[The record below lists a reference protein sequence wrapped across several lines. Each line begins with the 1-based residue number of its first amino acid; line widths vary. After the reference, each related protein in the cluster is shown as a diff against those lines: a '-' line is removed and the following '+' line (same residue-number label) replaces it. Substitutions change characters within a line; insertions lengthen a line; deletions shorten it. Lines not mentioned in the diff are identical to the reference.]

1 MYMRD
6 ALMISAEIVTEIAKR
21 DDSIIQNIL
30 EDMDISDS
38 YWAEVT
44 DTLQYYLDY
53 NKENDNRNGEI
64 KRHTIC

>member
-21 DDSIIQNIL
+21 DDSIIESIL

-38 YWAEVT
+38 YWAEIT
-44 DTLQYYLDY
+44 DTLEYYLEY
-53 NKENDNRNGEI
+53 NKEADKKNE
-64 KRHTIC
+64 

>member
-1 MYMRD
+1 MRD
-6 ALMISAEIVTEIAKR
+6 AHIISAEIITEIANR
-21 DDSIIQNIL
+21 DDSIIRHIL

-53 NKENDNRNGEI
+53 NKENDNRNG
-64 KRHTIC
+64 

>member
-1 MYMRD
+1 MRD
-6 ALMISAEIVTEIAKR
+6 ELMISAEIVTEIAKR

-53 NKENDNRNGEI
+53 NKENDNRNG
-64 KRHTIC
+64 

>member
-30 EDMDISDS
+30 EDMDISDD
-38 YWAEVT
+38 YWNEVV
-44 DTLQYYLDY
+44 DTLQAYLDY
-53 NKENDNRNGEI
+53 NKEADKKNV
-64 KRHTIC
+64 

>member
-1 MYMRD
+1 MYMRA

-53 NKENDNRNGEI
+53 NKENDNRNG
-64 KRHTIC
+64 

>member
-53 NKENDNRNGEI
+53 NKENDNRNW
-64 KRHTIC
+64 

>member
-6 ALMISAEIVTEIAKR
+6 ALMISAEIVTEIANR

-38 YWAEVT
+38 YWAEIT

-53 NKENDNRNGEI
+53 NKENDNRNG
-64 KRHTIC
+64 

>member
-1 MYMRD
+1 MRD

-30 EDMDISDS
+30 GDMDISDS

-53 NKENDNRNGEI
+53 NKENDNRNG
-64 KRHTIC
+64 

>member
-38 YWAEVT
+38 YSAEVT

-53 NKENDNRNGEI
+53 NKENDNRNG
-64 KRHTIC
+64 

>member
-6 ALMISAEIVTEIAKR
+6 ALMISAEIVTEIANR

-38 YWAEVT
+38 YCAEVT

-53 NKENDNRNGEI
+53 NKENDNRNG
-64 KRHTIC
+64 

>member
-44 DTLQYYLDY
+44 ATLQYYLDY
-53 NKENDNRNGEI
+53 NKENDNRNG
-64 KRHTIC
+64 

>member
-1 MYMRD
+1 MYKRD

-53 NKENDNRNGEI
+53 NKENDNRNG
-64 KRHTIC
+64 

>member
-38 YWAEVT
+38 YWVEVT

-53 NKENDNRNGEI
+53 NKENDNRNG
-64 KRHTIC
+64 

>member
-21 DDSIIQNIL
+21 DDSIIESIL

-38 YWAEVT
+38 YWAEIT
-44 DTLQYYLDY
+44 DTLEYYLEY
-53 NKENDNRNGEI
+53 YKEADKKNE
-64 KRHTIC
+64 

>member
-1 MYMRD
+1 MRD

-53 NKENDNRNGEI
+53 NKENDNRNG
-64 KRHTIC
+64 

>member
-1 MYMRD
+1 MRD

-21 DDSIIQNIL
+21 DDSIIQIIL

-53 NKENDNRNGEI
+53 NKENDNRNG
-64 KRHTIC
+64 

>member
-1 MYMRD
+1 MRD

-38 YWAEVT
+38 YWNEVV
-44 DTLQYYLDY
+44 DTLQAYLDY
-53 NKENDNRNGEI
+53 NKEADKKNV
-64 KRHTIC
+64 

>member
-1 MYMRD
+1 MRD

-30 EDMDISDS
+30 EDTDISDS

-53 NKENDNRNGEI
+53 NKENDNRNG
-64 KRHTIC
+64 

>member
-44 DTLQYYLDY
+44 DTLQYYIDY
-53 NKENDNRNGEI
+53 NKENDNRNG
-64 KRHTIC
+64 

>member
-21 DDSIIQNIL
+21 DDSIIESIL

-38 YWAEVT
+38 YWAEIT
-44 DTLQYYLDY
+44 DTLEYYLEY
-53 NKENDNRNGEI
+53 NKKADKKNE
-64 KRHTIC
+64 

>member
-30 EDMDISDS
+30 EDMDISDD
-38 YWAEVT
+38 YWNEVV
-44 DTLQYYLDY
+44 DTLQAYLDY
-53 NKENDNRNGEI
+53 NKEVDKKNV
-64 KRHTIC
+64 

>member
-53 NKENDNRNGEI
+53 NKENDNRNG
-64 KRHTIC
+64 

>member
-1 MYMRD
+1 MYMRE

-53 NKENDNRNGEI
+53 NKENDNRNG
-64 KRHTIC
+64 

>member
-6 ALMISAEIVTEIAKR
+6 ALMISAQIVTEIAKR
-21 DDSIIQNIL
+21 DDSIIKNIL

-53 NKENDNRNGEI
+53 NKENDNRNG
-64 KRHTIC
+64 

>member
-1 MYMRD
+1 
-6 ALMISAEIVTEIAKR
+6 MISAEIVTEIAKR
-21 DDSIIQNIL
+21 DDSIIQIIL

-53 NKENDNRNGEI
+53 NKENDNRNG
-64 KRHTIC
+64 

>member
-44 DTLQYYLDY
+44 DTHQYYLDY
-53 NKENDNRNGEI
+53 NKENDNRNG
-64 KRHTIC
+64 